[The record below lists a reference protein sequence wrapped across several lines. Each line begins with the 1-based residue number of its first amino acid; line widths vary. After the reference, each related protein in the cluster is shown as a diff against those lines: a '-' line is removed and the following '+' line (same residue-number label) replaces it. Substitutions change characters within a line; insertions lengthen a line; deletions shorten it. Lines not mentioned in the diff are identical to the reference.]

1 LIDDSAVIS
10 HLQEGLPD
18 YKSSEEGDEE
28 GDGRDPPVVFSP
40 IQECMYAEELPPSRL
55 QRIQEVLD
63 HDTFRVE
70 PSQVSN
76 GQVGRSGP
84 LPVLL
89 PPTNSGFF
97 LFHLLLF
104 VLLSQICLSGLHM
117 LLYLTVLPSL
127 FFLLLLILQPA
138 THFLI
143 KTLTFSS
150 TFNSCPLSLRIC
162 RVFAPE
168 ISNQRI
174 IMYVHDAC
182 FAASIAHAS
191 MSAVSH
197 AN

>member
-1 LIDDSAVIS
+1 MTVLSFHICRRVCQITS
-10 HLQEGLPD
+10 HQRKVMRKVMGGTRQWCSPRSRSVCMLKNCPQAGCKGSRRFWTMTPSGWNLL
-18 YKSSEEGDEE
+18 
-28 GDGRDPPVVFSP
+28 RCQMVRWVALDPFLSFYRQPT
-40 IQECMYAEELPPSRL
+40 
-55 QRIQEVLD
+55 LD
-63 HDTFRVE
+63 
-70 PSQVSN
+70 
-76 GQVGRSGP
+76 
-84 LPVLL
+84 
-89 PPTNSGFF
+89 FF

>member
-1 LIDDSAVIS
+1 MIDDSAVIS

-97 LFHLLLF
+97 SVPSSFVCAAITNMFIWLAYVAVPHSPPQPLLLVAPDLAACHTLLNQNSHFLFHVQFLSF
-104 VLLSQICLSGLHM
+104 VFEDLPCLC
-117 LLYLTVLPSL
+117 
-127 FFLLLLILQPA
+127 A
-138 THFLI
+138 
-143 KTLTFSS
+143 
-150 TFNSCPLSLRIC
+150 
-162 RVFAPE
+162 
-168 ISNQRI
+168 
-174 IMYVHDAC
+174 
-182 FAASIAHAS
+182 
-191 MSAVSH
+191 
-197 AN
+197 